1 MGASEWQVARLITL
15 PLAWKS
21 VVAAYILGFARGLGE
36 FGATLMIAGNI
47 PNKTQT
53 LPTAIY
59 MAVESGNQTLAWLW
73 TVAITIISFVML
85 LAVSPKK

>member
-1 MGASEWQVARLITL
+1 VR
-15 PLAWKS
+15 PS
-21 VVAAYILGFARGLGE
+21 VTTAYILGFARGLGE

-59 MAVESGNQTLAWLW
+59 IAVESGDQTLAWYW
-73 TVAITIISFVML
+73 TGAIIIISFGL
-85 LAVSPKK
+85 LLVASRRAKD